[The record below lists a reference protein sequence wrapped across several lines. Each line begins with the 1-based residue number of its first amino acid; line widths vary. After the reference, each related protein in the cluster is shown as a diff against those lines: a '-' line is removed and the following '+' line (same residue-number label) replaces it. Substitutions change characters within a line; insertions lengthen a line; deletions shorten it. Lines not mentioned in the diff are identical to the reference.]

1 MDDYYIVEITKAI
14 IDKSGTYLIF
24 KLKDDIGLFRFH
36 IPVDNIVKW
45 NTPLGAFLHLSE
57 DKYLPAPIIR
67 NIVSSYKAID
77 TYLVPNWV
85 KYIPNYHKKRI
96 QECNIWQKVN

>member
-1 MDDYYIVEITKAI
+1 MGDYYIVEIDKVI

-24 KLKDDIGLFRFH
+24 KLKNDIGLFRFN

-67 NIVSSYKAID
+67 NIVSTYKAID
-77 TYLVPNWV
+77 TYLVPNWI
-85 KYIPNYHKKRI
+85 KYIPNNHRSVIYDRK
-96 QECNIWQKVN
+96 